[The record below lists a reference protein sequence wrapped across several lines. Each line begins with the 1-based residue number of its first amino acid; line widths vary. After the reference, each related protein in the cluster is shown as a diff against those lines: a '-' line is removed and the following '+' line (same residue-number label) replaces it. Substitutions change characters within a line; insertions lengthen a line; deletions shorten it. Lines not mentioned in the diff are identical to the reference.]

1 MNEAMHTRNA
11 QLAAMLGITAATF
24 GVFHFADG
32 IGSALVVGAILLAF
46 TVLVHVG
53 RRRSDTLEVMGGL
66 GDERVRALYTRSVA
80 FVGSVMAFVLPG
92 WWLVTVAIGE
102 PNETLS
108 LLCAIFAVL
117 WMGAVVVLARR
128 G

>member
-1 MNEAMHTRNA
+1 MNDAMNTRNA
-11 QLAAMLGITAATF
+11 QLLGMLGITAAAF
-24 GVFHFADG
+24 GVFLYADG
-32 IGSALVVGAILLAF
+32 IGSALVIGAILLAY
-46 TVLVHVG
+46 TALVHLG

-80 FVGSVMAFVLPG
+80 FVGSVLAFVLPS
-92 WWLVTVAIGE
+92 WWLVTVALGE

-117 WMGAVVVLARR
+117 WVGAVVVLSRR

>member
-1 MNEAMHTRNA
+1 MNEAMNTRNA
-11 QLAAMLGITAATF
+11 QLLAMLAITAATF
-24 GVFHFADG
+24 GVFLYAEG
-32 IGSALVVGAILLAF
+32 IGSALVVGALLLAF
-46 TVLVHVG
+46 TVLVHLG

-108 LLCAIFAVL
+108 VLCAIFAVL
-117 WMGAVVVLARR
+117 WVGAVMVLARR

>member
-1 MNEAMHTRNA
+1 MNEAMNTRNG
-11 QLAAMLGITAATF
+11 QLVGMLGITAVSF
-24 GVFHFADG
+24 GVFLYAEG
-32 IGSALVVGAILLAF
+32 IGSALVIAAILLAF
-46 TVLVHVG
+46 TAIVHIG
-53 RRRSDTLEVMGGL
+53 RGRSDTLEVMGGL

-102 PNETLS
+102 QNETLA

-117 WMGAVVVLARR
+117 WVGAVVVLSRR